1 MWTYKYLC
9 IAPSLGLLQ
18 RSNLQRVCVSAVM
31 TPARC
36 CPISQ
41 ECPAVLVTLLL
52 QTVISSL
59 PAAVEKG
66 KLSEVGLTL
75 EGLGAPV
82 GSPRICASR
91 VRTHQG
97 DGSSVI
103 TQCDAPRLFVVS
115 ACVLEHSNLAG
126 G

>member
-1 MWTYKYLC
+1 MYCIYVYIEKKKEVCAHMWTYKYLC

-52 QTVISSL
+52 QTVICSL

-82 GSPRICASR
+82 GSPGS
-91 VRTHQG
+91 VRLGFGPTKVMG
-97 DGSSVI
+97 
-103 TQCDAPRLFVVS
+103 AL
-115 ACVLEHSNLAG
+115 
-126 G
+126 

>member
-18 RSNLQRVCVSAVM
+18 RNNLQRVCVSAVM
-31 TPARC
+31 TPALC

-41 ECPAVLVTLLL
+41 ECPAVLVTLPV
-52 QTVISSL
+52 QIAISSL

-75 EGLGAPV
+75 EGLGAPL
-82 GSPRICASR
+82 GSPRICAPW

-103 TQCDAPRLFVVS
+103 TRCGAPRRFVVG
-115 ACVLEHSNLAG
+115 ACML
-126 G
+126 